1 VRRSED
7 ISARGF
13 GGNNKIRMIFIA
25 RKMRE
30 EK

>member
-7 ISARGF
+7 ISARAF
-13 GGNNKIRMIFIA
+13 GGNNKTRMIFIA
-25 RKMRE
+25 RKMRK